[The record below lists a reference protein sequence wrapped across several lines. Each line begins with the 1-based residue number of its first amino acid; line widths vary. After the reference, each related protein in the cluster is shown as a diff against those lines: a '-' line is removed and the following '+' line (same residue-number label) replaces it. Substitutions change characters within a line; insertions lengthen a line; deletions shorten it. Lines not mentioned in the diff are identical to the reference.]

1 VARAERRRPGAL
13 RTLAAAL
20 AAATLAAPA
29 AHAQGLLFQGVA
41 DVELW
46 KTDDGSTLLARNEG
60 RPAPLGRVNLWA
72 AWEAPGALTL
82 YVLGEAEGGPAVEEG
97 ELEIEQAGVR
107 WAPSRRLVADA
118 GMLTS
123 PVGAFAARRLSN
135 RNPLIGAP
143 DGYPVTYPLGV
154 QLSGALGRADWR
166 VAAVSLPVTSEK
178 YTPEPTPRLRPAVAL
193 GFAPAAGL
201 RIGASYTEGA
211 YLNDDLPRAMLA
223 GRDWCDYRQRLGGLE
238 LQASRGYLELW
249 AEAAWSDYEVPGVA
263 EPLRGTTAY
272 MEGRYT
278 FGPRLYAAVRA
289 ERNDYPY
296 IQPDEG
302 EWTARNADVRNV
314 EAGIGFR
321 PASHQVVKL
330 STRLDSWHVAPELRA
345 FLPDGYAVAL
355 QFSQSFDVM
364 ALVDRA
370 RGVR

>member
-1 VARAERRRPGAL
+1 MSILTFGRKTKSEPRKERSDFKYP
-13 RTLAAAL
+13 
-20 AAATLAAPA
+20 
-29 AHAQGLLFQGVA
+29 
-41 DVELW
+41 
-46 KTDDGSTLLARNEG
+46 
-60 RPAPLGRVNLWA
+60 
-72 AWEAPGALTL
+72 
-82 YVLGEAEGGPAVEEG
+82 
-97 ELEIEQAGVR
+97 GVR
-107 WAPSRRLVADA
+107 DA
-118 GMLTS
+118 MDGNTAVIACEREAS
-123 PVGAFAARRLSN
+123 DGA
-135 RNPLIGAP
+135 
-143 DGYPVTYPLGV
+143 
-154 QLSGALGRADWR
+154 
-166 VAAVSLPVTSEK
+166 
-178 YTPEPTPRLRPAVAL
+178 
-193 GFAPAAGL
+193 
-201 RIGASYTEGA
+201 GA
-211 YLNDDLPRAMLA
+211 YPITPSTQM
-223 GRDWCDYRQRLGGLE
+223 G
-238 LQASRGYLELW
+238 ELW